1 MKILNFSG
9 KELTSEQKTQLLKQF
24 DVQCTQE
31 VMIDTTPDGQPFED
45 WATAIWNQVDPS
57 LMIHLPK
64 VVPPQDPKLA
74 MWIAAMYAR
83 DNAYGEAPSLIVLA
97 PQYRLHHGLPEL
109 VGENVVEVTQSRP
122 YHTLRVPD
130 APAGWRMENILIVSE
145 NKRTIGHLYALLPDK
160 LATPPHATIDTH
172 LNVNGS
178 LGDCPLLCK
187 FYQHGD
193 DMPDEEMQWRV
204 IADYYQCQSLYERWW
219 CNKL

>member
-9 KELTSEQKTQLLKQF
+9 KQLTDEQKAQLLKQF
-24 DVQCTQE
+24 EVQCTQE

-45 WATAIWNQVDPS
+45 WATAIWNQVDPN

-83 DNAYGEAPSLIVLA
+83 DNAYNEAPSLIVLA

-109 VGENVVEVTQSRP
+109 VSENVVEVTRSRP
-122 YHTLRVPD
+122 YHILRVPNT
-130 APAGWRMENILIVSE
+130 PAGWRMERVLILSE

-160 LATPPHATIDTH
+160 LATPPHATLDTH

-178 LGDCPLLCK
+178 LGDCPLLCQL
-187 FYQHGD
+187 YQHSD
-193 DMPDEEMQWRV
+193 DMSDEEMQWRV
-204 IADYYQCQSLYERWW
+204 IADYYQCQSLYEWW
-219 CNKL
+219 RCK